1 MRQLTMRSALAL
13 LLVFSCL
20 LAGWTATPEADKL
33 FTTARQYFDKRAYTS
48 AVTELDKFIKTYP
61 KDSRIF
67 QAKFMLGRSY
77 QHQNKYEQAITL
89 YRQVVTEATGAPNAS
104 VRAAAHYQIAECYW
118 LTGQYDKAA
127 VFFRN
132 CLALSGKD
140 NELSARAHYW
150 LAESFYQLQRFSDAK
165 QEYDSV
171 SKSDPENELTPWAVY
186 SIGMIE
192 LRQSSFDAAI
202 AALEQ
207 VTTRYKDAPVASEAT
222 LMLGYA
228 YSNRAQTQ
236 KDAKAKEADY
246 RKATELFTGI
256 AGNANAKPE
265 ARQSATLALAD
276 SYFLLKDYEK
286 ANDAFLKVLGM
297 IGDPASPL
305 AMTVQLRR
313 GHALYDAG
321 RYRDAAAVYAIAAS
335 GKDKDLATQAQL
347 WLGNSW
353 YHVATKEKD
362 QKAYIDAIGALTRYR
377 TAAGDKAPDVPHATL
392 LIAFCL
398 EDLAAAGDTESAT
411 KALLAFQEIRT
422 KWPVSREASH
432 AQDGIARLTAAM
444 PVDQLRKVVETLPEG
459 TAWSV
464 DLSLARKEFR
474 DGHYDQAFA
483 DAKKV
488 LDTKPTGEVLAQTAY
503 IIGACLQQTGH
514 AADAVGYYQQAQD
527 ASPTGELAP
536 FILRG
541 LILAYM
547 DQAEKNPQKT
557 VDARDAALALTK
569 LPLGKEE
576 MAQAFIYLGNAYT
589 VNRQFPEA
597 IDTYEKV
604 AKDYADAASVLP
616 AAYMGMAGA
625 AEAKK
630 DTDEAIA
637 RYREVIRRF
646 PDHEVAGQAF
656 YHIGIKQAELK
667 EYDEAIAAFKNVPAM
682 HKLADRAAYFI
693 AWTYYDQGKIDE
705 ANAQFI
711 SVADQFP
718 NSPLAADS
726 LYRVGEYWLEKK
738 QYPDA
743 MKFFNRAFQ
752 VVQPGELAPVV
763 AYKLGVSAFYAK
775 NYPLAVIGFD
785 KVTTEYS
792 NHVFAAE
799 SMYLKANS
807 LDLQDQA
814 ALAREAYLQYL
825 EKYPK
830 RELSL
835 DAALGAGRASLAV
848 KQYAQARA
856 DLTKAAQLYKELQK
870 VPGLLTD
877 PDKADRAKSVM
888 AEVQFYLAQ
897 SYFEEINYAEAFK
910 QYAAVQDDM
919 EPWASRAML
928 QMAKCSGQ
936 LGNLQDARD
945 VLQSL
950 ITRYPKSDA
959 AQQAPQLA
967 KDLGV
972 EITPAP

>member
-1 MRQLTMRSALAL
+1 MRQMMMVRSALVML
-13 LLVFSCL
+13 LLLCCL

-48 AVTELDKFIKTYP
+48 AITELSKFVTAFP
-61 KDSRIF
+61 KDSRTS
-67 QAKFMLGRSY
+67 QVKLMLGQSY
-77 QHQNKYEQAITL
+77 QHQNKYDQAITQ
-89 YRQVVTEATGAPNAS
+89 YRQVVTEATGAPNAPL
-104 VRAAAHYQIAECYW
+104 RAKAHYQIAECYW
-118 LTGQYDKAA
+118 LTKQYDKAA
-127 VFFRN
+127 VFFGN
-132 CLALSGKD
+132 CLKLSGGD
-140 NELSARAHYW
+140 NPLSARAHYW
-150 LAESFYQLQRFSDAK
+150 LAECFYQLQRFPDAK
-165 QEYDSV
+165 QEYANV
-171 SKSDPENELTPWAVY
+171 PKTDPDNELTPWAVY

-192 LRQSSFDAAI
+192 MQQKQFDAAI

-207 VTTRYKDAPVASEAT
+207 VTTRYKEATVASEAT

-228 YSNRAQTQ
+228 YSNRAQGQ
-236 KDAKAKEADY
+236 KDDKVKEADF
-246 RKATELFTGI
+246 RKAVDLFAGI

-265 ARQSATLALAD
+265 SRQSATLALAD
-276 SYFLLKDYEK
+276 TYFLLKDYDK
-286 ANDAFLKVLGM
+286 ANDAFQTVLKM
-297 IGDPASPL
+297 SGDPTSSL
-305 AMTVQLRR
+305 GMTVQLRR

-321 RYRDAAAVYAIAAS
+321 RYREAAAVYAIVAS
-335 GKDKDLATQAQL
+335 GKDKDLAAQAQL

-377 TAAGDKAPDVPHATL
+377 AAAGDKAPDVPHAAL
-392 LIAFCL
+392 LTAFCL
-398 EDLAAAGDTESAT
+398 EDLAAAGDADSAG
-411 KALLAFQEIRT
+411 KSLLAFQEIRT
-422 KWPVSREASH
+422 KWPVSREAGH

-459 TAWSV
+459 AAWSV

-474 DGHYDQAFA
+474 DGHFDQASA

-488 LDTKPTGEVLAQTAY
+488 FDTKPTGEVLAQTAY

-514 AADAVGYYQQAQD
+514 AADAVGYYKQAQD

-547 DQAEKNPQKT
+547 DQTQAES
-557 VDARDAALALTK
+557 ARDAAIALTK
-569 LPLGKEE
+569 LPLGKED
-576 MAQAFIYLGNAYT
+576 MAQALIYLGNAYT
-589 VNRQFPEA
+589 ATRQFPEA
-597 IDTYEKV
+597 MDAYEKV
-604 AKDYADAASVLP
+604 AKDYADVTSVLP
-616 AAYMGMAGA
+616 TTFMGMAGA

-630 DTDEAIA
+630 DTNEAIA

-667 EYDEAIAAFKNVPAM
+667 QYDEAIAAFKNVPAL

-693 AWTYYDQGKIDE
+693 AWTLYDQGKVDE
-705 ANAQFI
+705 ANAQFV

-743 MKFFNRAFQ
+743 MKCFNRAFQ
-752 VVQPGELAPVV
+752 VVQPGDLAPVV

-785 KVTTEYS
+785 KVATEYP
-792 NHVFAAE
+792 NHDFAAE

-825 EKYPK
+825 AKYPK
-830 RELSL
+830 QELSL
-835 DAALGAGRASLAV
+835 DATLGTGRASLAI

-856 DLTKAAQLYKELQK
+856 DLTKAVQLYKDLQK
-870 VPGLLTD
+870 VPGLLVD
-877 PDKADRAKSVM
+877 DKADRAKAVM

-897 SYFEEINYAEAFK
+897 SYFEENNYAEAFK

-950 ITRYPKSDA
+950 VTRYPKSDA
-959 AQQAPQLA
+959 ALQAPQVA

-972 EITPAP
+972 EITPPAP